1 MFIALTPKRAL
12 EKNEKGKFLVPI
24 SIDVG
29 EVHSFYIPMYD
40 TFEEAFKLFPN
51 SIILELPITAEDTSE
66 LQIYVA
72 GVTTTVEEE
81 LDINDEYP
89 KVEED
94 DITVEQLSYLGR
106 EDSVYNE
113 DINLFRATEEDLV
126 KSKTWGEAIYAG
138 DSAQEPDGVIP
149 PPYNVKDWD
158 KYGHLLLPGEMVV
171 VTEKIHGVQARFS
184 MYDGQQ
190 YCGSHNQWNSE
201 DSENVW
207 WRCLAENS
215 WITTFCQLR
224 PNLILYGEIF
234 GSITNIQYGAQDDEI
249 FFRAFD
255 IFDKDTDTWMDFT
268 NISALFNDLSFGMQL
283 SSNWV
288 PVLFYGQYEELEFKK
303 LGNKNI
309 KSNILGADNVQD
321 GLIIQPLTE
330 RYNAEIGRVKLIKQ
344 MEEVT
349 NVS

>member
-29 EVHSFYIPMYD
+29 EVHSFYIPIYD
-40 TFEEAFKLFPN
+40 TYEEAFKDSPN
-51 SIILELPITAEDTSE
+51 TTILELP
-66 LQIYVA
+66 
-72 GVTTTVEEE
+72 VTTEMDTLELEIVPSIEEVTIT
-81 LDINDEYP
+81 DYP

-94 DITVEQLSYLGR
+94 ITVEQFSYLGR
-106 EDSVYNE
+106 EDSVYHENM
-113 DINLFRATEEDLV
+113 NLFRTIEENLV
-126 KSKTWGEAIYAG
+126 KTKTWGEDIYAG
-138 DSAQEPDGVIP
+138 DSSKEPDGVIP
-149 PPYNVKDWD
+149 PPYIVEDWD

-234 GSITNIQYGAQDDEI
+234 GSITNIKYGAQENEI

-255 IFDKDTDTWMDFT
+255 IFDKDTDKWMDFT
-268 NISALFNDLSFGMQL
+268 NISTLFNDPSFGIQL
-283 SSNWV
+283 SNNWV
-288 PVLFYGQYEELEFKK
+288 PVLFYGQYEERDFKK

-309 KSNILGADNVQD
+309 KSNITGADNLQE